1 MEILL
6 TIIILLAALT
16 SFLLLSGLLRLLL
29 RNRLETGRRLS
40 GLLQPEGVIEGRA
53 KAKRNR
59 ALPGLPQRRLVKLE
73 NELYMAHL
81 MLRADEFILGWVL
94 LTLLLP
100 GLMLFLGMETVAVLG
115 MIIICAAGP
124 IVAVKLIK
132 RQRLNKLDGQLVDA
146 LAVMCGALR
155 AGYSFQKSLDA
166 IAEEMPEP
174 IAREF
179 ARVSREI
186 GLGMPMEQSFNR
198 LAERT
203 RNRDLEMAL
212 YAVLIQK
219 QVGGNLVEVLE
230 NVSETIRQRL
240 KIKGDIKVLTASGRV
255 SGYII
260 GLLPVIL
267 LLVLMVTSPSY
278 VEMFF
283 VTRLGR
289 NMLLAAAVLE
299 LVGFLAVKRIITV
312 KM

>member
-115 MIIICAAGP
+115 MIIPEEQGASGLEEQLLDLIIRIRQQARAAKNW
-124 IVAVKLIK
+124 AM
-132 RQRLNKLDGQLVDA
+132 A
-146 LAVMCGALR
+146 
-155 AGYSFQKSLDA
+155 DA
-166 IAEEMPEP
+166 IRDGLKELGLIIEDTKEG
-174 IAREF
+174 ARW
-179 ARVSREI
+179 
-186 GLGMPMEQSFNR
+186 
-198 LAERT
+198 
-203 RNRDLEMAL
+203 
-212 YAVLIQK
+212 
-219 QVGGNLVEVLE
+219 
-230 NVSETIRQRL
+230 
-240 KIKGDIKVLTASGRV
+240 
-255 SGYII
+255 
-260 GLLPVIL
+260 
-267 LLVLMVTSPSY
+267 
-278 VEMFF
+278 
-283 VTRLGR
+283 
-289 NMLLAAAVLE
+289 
-299 LVGFLAVKRIITV
+299 KRI
-312 KM
+312 